1 MSLLLIV
8 GIILAICMF
17 VGYKKGLI
25 KIAASLLTTI
35 LIILIVG
42 LITPYISQ
50 WIRKA
55 TPLEKTIQDKVVG
68 MLLDDEETDMD
79 EKLEENQL
87 SRNEQFSLLEEAP
100 IPTMFRQ
107 MLLENNHKEVYEL
120 LGVETFGEYVGAY
133 LAKVVADILAFLIAL
148 LVVTIVVRIAMGMLG
163 VLNKLPVIGGVNRIA
178 GGLVGIGIGI
188 VIVWIFFIVVTL
200 LYDTSFGRMC
210 FENIESTPILSSL
223 YEGNLLMKYII
234 KF

>member
-25 KIAASLLTTI
+25 KIAASLLTTV
-35 LIILIVG
+35 IIIWVVG

-50 WIRKA
+50 WIRQA
-55 TPLEKTIQDKVVG
+55 TPLETTMQEKVVG
-68 MLLDDEETDMD
+68 MLFGDEDTDMS

-87 SRNEQFSLLEEAP
+87 SRNEQFSLLEEAS

-107 MLLENNHKEVYEL
+107 KLMVDNRDDIYSL

-148 LVVTIVVRIAMGMLG
+148 LVVTIAVRIAMGMLG
-163 VLNKLPVIGGVNRIA
+163 VLDKLPVIGGVNRIV
-178 GGLVGIGIGI
+178 GGVVGIGIGI
-188 VIVWIFFIVVTL
+188 VIVWILFIVVTL

-210 FENIESTPILSSL
+210 FENIESTPILRSL
-223 YEGNLLMKYII
+223 YDGNLLMRYIV

>member
-8 GIILAICMF
+8 GIILGICIF
-17 VGYKKGLI
+17 IGYKKGLI
-25 KIAASLLTTI
+25 KIAASLLTTV
-35 LIILIVG
+35 IIIFVVG
-42 LITPYISQ
+42 LVTPYISQ
-50 WIRKA
+50 WIRQA
-55 TPLEKTIQDKVVG
+55 TPLEKTMQEKVVG
-68 MLLDDEETDMD
+68 MLLDDEDTDMGK
-79 EKLEENQL
+79 KLEENQL
-87 SRNEQFSLLEEAP
+87 SRKEQFSLLEEAP

-107 MLLENNHKEVYEL
+107 MLMADNHDEIYSL

-133 LAKVVADILAFLIAL
+133 LAKVIADILAFLIAL

-178 GGLVGIGIGI
+178 GGVVGIGIGI
-188 VIVWIFFIVVTL
+188 VIVWILFIVVTL
-200 LYDTSFGRMC
+200 LYDTDFGRMC

-223 YEGNLLMKYII
+223 YDGNLLMKYII